1 MAVLEAQILGM
12 HSIDAEFWRVCDIK
26 GPISAVPRQKNV
38 TSPYVTAV
46 VDYRTDVV
54 PSPLISTSV
63 SSNLSVNGC
72 IVWTLNFGA
81 FVTRF
86 SFLCPL
92 ARAKNR
98 PLFHLS

>member
-1 MAVLEAQILGM
+1 MIAATGHQYLGTCNKEKI
-12 HSIDAEFWRVCDIK
+12 STAARLGDIK

-38 TSPYVTAV
+38 TNPYVTAV

-81 FVTRF
+81 FGGI
-86 SFLCPL
+86 
-92 ARAKNR
+92 N
-98 PLFHLS
+98 

>member
-1 MAVLEAQILGM
+1 MAVPEAQILGM

-38 TSPYVTAV
+38 TNPYVTAV
-46 VDYRTDVV
+46 VDYRTDVI

-72 IVWTLNFGA
+72 IVWTLNCGA
-81 FVTRF
+81 LVARF
-86 SFLCPL
+86 SFYVL
-92 ARAKNR
+92 
-98 PLFHLS
+98 

>member
-46 VDYRTDVV
+46 VDYRTDVI

-63 SSNLSVNGC
+63 SSNLRMHSLDAEFWRVC
-72 IVWTLNFGA
+72 DTFQ
-81 FVTRF
+81 FF
-86 SFLCPL
+86 MSS
-92 ARAKNR
+92 RAKNR
-98 PLFHLS
+98 PLFHLSSLTP